1 MIMSATASGVSS
13 EYEPPEDL
21 ESWRDGVKLP
31 GTDQVGR
38 GYNAFEGE
46 YLPDADAM
54 REPLFNLGEY
64 EEDPTLTDQ
73 RYYKRERVDVLPRG
87 LGEFTKT
94 EGLTVQEYQ
103 RNLAV
108 SAGIEGE
115 SAVGVGLLS
124 GAISAQFATSHMQ
137 LASAYFLS
145 RHNNI
150 HKATLRLPSGFQNL
164 LTDEARSDLARMPP
178 MDLFDKYGT
187 HFLRSLIIGAQ
198 AEFRVT
204 TNTAEVSDD
213 MDIDV
218 AAKMSYEYLTGRVT
232 GEAAAAY
239 RERHRE
245 LQRHSHLHLVTRGGK
260 VEYGNGIIEK
270 GSYEQWSESIEGNLA
285 VVALP
290 HTNDP
295 DPSNSNRPLQPIWE
309 LPDDDRRREEIEA
322 AFEKYAERFE
332 SLPEPTIVPVYA
344 YSTKRPKN
352 GYSVTEPKR
361 WYFSRSRSEMASG
374 GWGLLPEPFFYV
386 STEPG
391 EGRVPVYRHS
401 APKPIRY
408 KLSVEQRP
416 GHRWSN
422 ETEPVWYAYPPKS
435 GDTPGRVA
443 IFGHTNPNKGH
454 KGVSGWYY
462 NTRDQAH
469 GWDREELSFYADVVK
484 FGE

>member
-1 MIMSATASGVSS
+1 MSVIASGVSS
-13 EYEPPEDL
+13 EHEPPEDL

-38 GYNAFEGE
+38 GYNVFEGE
-46 YLPDADAM
+46 YLPDANAM
-54 REPLFNLGEY
+54 REPLFDLGEY
-64 EEDPTLTDQ
+64 EEDSTLND
-73 RYYKRERVDVLPRG
+73 RKYYTRERVDVLPRG

-108 SAGIEGE
+108 SVGIEGE
-115 SAVGVGLLS
+115 SAIGLGLLS

-137 LASAYFLS
+137 LASTYFLS

-204 TNTAEVSDD
+204 TNTAEIRDD

-218 AAKMSYEYLTGRVT
+218 AAKMSYEYLTGRVKA
-232 GEAAAAY
+232 EAAVEY

-245 LQRHSHLHLVTRGGK
+245 LQRHSHLLLVTRGGK
-260 VEYGNGIIEK
+260 EEYGDEIIEK
-270 GSYEQWSESIEGNLA
+270 GTYKQWTESIEGNLA

-290 HTNDP
+290 HTNDHSS
-295 DPSNSNRPLQPIWE
+295 SNSNRPLQPIWE
-309 LPDDDRRREEIEA
+309 LCDDDKRREELHA
-322 AFEKYAERFE
+322 AFEEYAERFE
-332 SLPEPTIVPVYA
+332 PLPEPTIAPVYG
-344 YSTKRPKN
+344 YSTKKPKN
-352 GYSVTEPKR
+352 GYSVKEPKR

-374 GWGLLPEPFFYV
+374 GWVLQSEPFFYV

-391 EGRVPVYRHS
+391 EGRVPVYLHS
-401 APKPIRY
+401 AREPLRF
-408 KLSVEQRP
+408 KLSVNPKEDHGWSLHRP
-416 GHRWSN
+416 D
-422 ETEPVWYAYPPKS
+422 PVWYAYHPNS
-435 GDTPGRVA
+435 GDEPGRVS

-454 KGVSGWYY
+454 KDVSGWYY
-462 NTRDQAH
+462 NTRDRAH
-469 GWDREELSFYADVVK
+469 GWDREERAFYADVVK

>member
-1 MIMSATASGVSS
+1 
-13 EYEPPEDL
+13 
-21 ESWRDGVKLP
+21 
-31 GTDQVGR
+31 
-38 GYNAFEGE
+38 
-46 YLPDADAM
+46 
-54 REPLFNLGEY
+54 
-64 EEDPTLTDQ
+64 
-73 RYYKRERVDVLPRG
+73 
-87 LGEFTKT
+87 
-94 EGLTVQEYQ
+94 
-103 RNLAV
+103 
-108 SAGIEGE
+108 
-115 SAVGVGLLS
+115 
-124 GAISAQFATSHMQ
+124 
-137 LASAYFLS
+137 
-145 RHNNI
+145 
-150 HKATLRLPSGFQNL
+150 
-164 LTDEARSDLARMPP
+164 

-204 TNTAEVSDD
+204 TNTAEIRDD

-218 AAKMSYEYLTGRVT
+218 AAKMSYEYLTGRVKA
-232 GEAAAAY
+232 EAAVEY

-245 LQRHSHLHLVTRGGK
+245 LQRHSHLRLVTRGGK
-260 VEYGNGIIEK
+260 VEYGNDIIEK
-270 GSYEQWSESIEGNLA
+270 GTYKQWNESIEGNLA

-290 HTNDP
+290 HTKDHSS
-295 DPSNSNRPLQPIWE
+295 SNSNRPLQPIWE
-309 LPDDDRRREEIEA
+309 LCDDDKRREELHA
-322 AFEKYAERFE
+322 AFEEYAERFE
-332 SLPEPTIVPVYA
+332 PLPEPTIAPVDA
-344 YSTKRPKN
+344 YSTKKPKN
-352 GYSVTEPKR
+352 GYSVKEPKR

-374 GWGLLPEPFFYV
+374 GWVLQPEPFFYV

-416 GHRWSN
+416 EHRWSD

-435 GDTPGRVA
+435 GDAPKRVP

-469 GWDREELSFYADVVK
+469 GWDREELTFYADVVK